1 MLSYFPS
8 RRQEREAQQA
18 LPGGKREMTQDQL
31 NEIWRL
37 YKAGQPVDENVRA
50 CTIGG
55 NPVIDA
61 LLPEFRRWQLE
72 AGNTEWT
79 KVPP

>member
-1 MLSYFPS
+1 
-8 RRQEREAQQA
+8 
-18 LPGGKREMTQDQL
+18 MTQDQL

-37 YKAGQPVDENVRA
+37 YKAGPPVDENVRA